1 VLGGLRLADG
11 PLRLPLA
18 GRRVAGRRAPPR
30 GMTAAGRRRKFSRG
44 EPFGN
49 MNRVSS
55 QPAALSRQEIGPDR
69 GGHLPPA
76 DGAGSASRA
85 ARPTQRRL
93 LPPLSVGPLPLK
105 LNFSWTLFGNLAQA
119 ACRYATLVLLVR
131 LSGLEAA
138 GLYALAMALCTPIWS
153 LALLGLRGALTTDAR
168 NEFAFADYLAV
179 RWISSAVA
187 MIAIAAAVLL
197 GDYGTDAVAIIL
209 LVAAAKLFENLSDIF
224 HGRLQQHERMDR
236 VAVAMAIRG
245 LGGVAL
251 MFPAAAFIGS
261 PVAIVAAF
269 PLAMGA
275 TFFFWDLPSA
285 ATLDRAS
292 GPCTPP
298 APFWRTPLRLT
309 VLGRLSIVALP
320 IAISGFLVSL
330 IPQLPKYVIG
340 SLLGAESV
348 AVYSLIAYWIT
359 LGMTIVTA
367 LGNTVTPRLARY
379 SAAGEDRAFAS
390 LLARI
395 MLLVAAMG
403 AAGVIAAL
411 GLPLLGE
418 DLLARLGPGVA
429 DLPRVVLSLSVFAAM
444 LYLTGPLGRALNAMR
459 RFWGQ
464 VATRCLG
471 IALALA
477 TLPRMVGARGL
488 AGAADAMAISTA
500 VVAGL
505 FFLNVWRR
513 LADRPE
519 QRTPLRIGK
528 AA

>member
-1 VLGGLRLADG
+1 MRRWFAGAFVRARSGR
-11 PLRLPLA
+11 PLCP
-18 GRRVAGRRAPPR
+18 
-30 GMTAAGRRRKFSRG
+30 
-44 EPFGN
+44 GN
-49 MNRVSS
+49 
-55 QPAALSRQEIGPDR
+55 G
-69 GGHLPPA
+69 
-76 DGAGSASRA
+76 
-85 ARPTQRRL
+85 
-93 LPPLSVGPLPLK
+93 
-105 LNFSWTLFGNLAQA
+105 
-119 ACRYATLVLLVR
+119 
-131 LSGLEAA
+131 
-138 GLYALAMALCTPIWS
+138 LCTPIWS

-367 LGNTVTPRLARY
+367 LGNTVTPAY
-379 SAAGEDRAFAS
+379 QVPAAGEDRLPACSPDHA
-390 LLARI
+390 AR
-395 MLLVAAMG
+395 G
-403 AAGVIAAL
+403 GDSAAG
-411 GLPLLGE
+411 
-418 DLLARLGPGVA
+418 DR
-429 DLPRVVLSLSVFAAM
+429 RSVC
-444 LYLTGPLGRALNAMR
+444 
-459 RFWGQ
+459 
-464 VATRCLG
+464 RC
-471 IALALA
+471 
-477 TLPRMVGARGL
+477 
-488 AGAADAMAISTA
+488 
-500 VVAGL
+500 
-505 FFLNVWRR
+505 WRR
-513 LADRPE
+513 LLRDWPGVVDSPRRP
-519 QRTPLRIGK
+519 LC
-528 AA
+528 

>member
-1 VLGGLRLADG
+1 
-11 PLRLPLA
+11 
-18 GRRVAGRRAPPR
+18 
-30 GMTAAGRRRKFSRG
+30 MQQ
-44 EPFGN
+44 
-49 MNRVSS
+49 VSS
-55 QPAALSRQEIGPDR
+55 QPSTLSRQEISPHR
-69 GGHLPPA
+69 GNHLPPA
-76 DGAGSASRA
+76 GGAGTQA
-85 ARPTQRRL
+85 ARRPARCGL
-93 LPPLSVGPLPLK
+93 LPALSMGPLSLR

-119 ACRYATLVLLVR
+119 VCRYATLILLVH
-131 LSGLEAA
+131 LCGLEAA

-187 MIAIAAAVLL
+187 MIAIAATVLL
-197 GDYGTDAVAIIL
+197 GGYGRDAVAIIL
-209 LVAAAKLFENLSDIF
+209 LVAAAKFFENLSDIF
-224 HGRLQQHERMDR
+224 HGRLQQHERMDW

-251 MFPAAAFIGS
+251 MFPAAVLIGS
-261 PVAIVAAF
+261 PAAVVAAF

-275 TFFFWDLPSA
+275 TFLFWDLPCA
-285 ATLDRAS
+285 AVFDRAS
-292 GPCTPP
+292 GPC
-298 APFWRTPLRLT
+298 APRAAFWRTPLRPP

-320 IAISGFLVSL
+320 IAISGFLVAL

-348 AVYSLIAYWIT
+348 AVYTLIAYWIT

-379 SAAGEDRAFAS
+379 YAAGEDRAFAS

-464 VATRCLG
+464 VATRCVG

-477 TLPRMVGARGL
+477 LLPPMVGARGL
-488 AGAADAMAISTA
+488 AGAADAMAISAA

-505 FFLNVWRR
+505 FFLNVWKL
-513 LADRPE
+513 LAIRAGE
-519 QRTPLRIGK
+519 RAPLWTGK